1 MLAKWERNGLQNRHE
16 PVRSR
21 RTLPANSGGA
31 MSKRRVFDLVLGIA
45 VVLANVA
52 LFFIHPRSATL
63 TTIVNKTEY
72 LMLVNFILCFV
83 VMFERLWLT
92 SAVLLLAAGFW
103 GYLLLSC
110 C

>member
-1 MLAKWERNGLQNRHE
+1 
-16 PVRSR
+16 
-21 RTLPANSGGA
+21 

-52 LFFIHPRSATL
+52 LFFMHPRSATL

-83 VMFERLWLT
+83 VMFERLWFT

-103 GYLLLSC
+103 RYLLLSC

>member
-1 MLAKWERNGLQNRHE
+1 
-16 PVRSR
+16 
-21 RTLPANSGGA
+21 
-31 MSKRRVFDLVLGIA
+31 
-45 VVLANVA
+45 
-52 LFFIHPRSATL
+52 
-63 TTIVNKTEY
+63 
-72 LMLVNFILCFV
+72 V